1 MITFELRTGI
11 QEDDIPEKAI
21 RLRDTL
27 VFSDFENDLFFKE
40 MNRISATIYAASDD
54 FSTKQRWYF
63 NNRFLN
69 QVLDDEGYLIRYKSG
84 KIFKTTI
91 LGETIFYRY
100 FSKPYSEE
108 EKEEIRKFLTRN
120 ILNPIMPPKNFLTAT
135 F

>member
-100 FSKPYSEE
+100 FSKPYS
-108 EKEEIRKFLTRN
+108 
-120 ILNPIMPPKNFLTAT
+120 
-135 F
+135 